1 MVAVGA
7 TYIRAI
13 IRAGGTPVIIPPIT
27 LPDDIPGLLGRL
39 DGLLLSGGED
49 IAPRHYGQ
57 KDESWMGRI
66 DETRDTMELG
76 LTRAWLTKAKPLLAI
91 CRGIQVLNVAVGG
104 TLYQDISANIPDSLD
119 HTYVPA
125 RPMEVP
131 IHPVNIESSS
141 QLSTILGGTSFEVNS
156 AHHQA
161 VCRPGDGV
169 QVVSRAPDGLIEA
182 IELPKHNYCIGVQW
196 HPEAMVK
203 VSDTMMPLFNSFI
216 KACRS

>member
-1 MVAVGA
+1 MVAVGE

-13 IRAGGTPVIIPPIT
+13 TRAGGTPVIIPPIT
-27 LPDDIPGLLGRL
+27 QPDDVPVLLERL

-57 KDESWMGRI
+57 KGESWMGRV
-66 DETRDTMELG
+66 DENRDAMELG

-91 CRGIQVLNVAVGG
+91 CRGIQVLNVAIGG
-104 TLYQDISANIPDSLD
+104 TLYQDISTNMPDALD

-125 RPMEVP
+125 RPMEIS
-131 IHPVNIESSS
+131 IHPVNIESGS
-141 QLSTILGGTSFEVNS
+141 QLAKVLGGTSFEVNS

-161 VCRPGDGV
+161 VCVPGVGA
-169 QVVSRAPDGLIEA
+169 QVVADAPDGVIEA
-182 IELPKHNYCIGVQW
+182 IELSHHNYCIGVQW

-203 VSDTMMPLFNSFI
+203 LSETMMPLFISFI
-216 KACRS
+216 QAC